1 MDVNFKKYD
10 VKLDEVLSH
19 FYMDIRKT
27 DGSQYK
33 TTSLNC
39 IRYYIS
45 RYLKAPP
52 HKKLDILKDAAFANS
67 DNDNF
72 KAKTIE
78 LKRMGLGDVRYKTL
92 FLSARNGKHSCNDQK
107 YL

>member
-1 MDVNFKKYD
+1 MLRLLKYPTSCAVVPLKEYLCHKKMDVNFKKYD

-39 IRYYIS
+39 IR
-45 RYLKAPP
+45 
-52 HKKLDILKDAAFANS
+52 
-67 DNDNF
+67 
-72 KAKTIE
+72 
-78 LKRMGLGDVRYKTL
+78 
-92 FLSARNGKHSCNDQK
+92 
-107 YL
+107 